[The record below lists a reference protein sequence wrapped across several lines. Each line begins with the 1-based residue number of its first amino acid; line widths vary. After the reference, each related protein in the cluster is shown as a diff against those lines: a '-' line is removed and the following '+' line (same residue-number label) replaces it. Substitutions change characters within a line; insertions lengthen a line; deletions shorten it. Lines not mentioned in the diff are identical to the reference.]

1 MHIFL
6 QFASVNWTILPKIM
20 SEHLCACE
28 LKLLLVK
35 NCISDL
41 MLLMRGNPKRD
52 VIRDRIISCMFSF
65 YMTCWFGV
73 VLVAWQGFNI
83 RLSGQ
88 DVGRGTFSQRHA
100 MLVCQETDDTYIPL
114 NHMSP
119 EQKGFLE
126 VGSVA
131 HKTTF
136 FKLCWNNAFFK
147 AAETYVGSQH
157 VLANP
162 RCRDIKTVRASPFFV
177 VTNHSFNKGVCF
189 SFRYQV
195 LFFSPQGL
203 HSKAKESVP
212 INCL

>member
-6 QFASVNWTILPKIM
+6 QFASANWTILPKIM
-20 SEHLCACE
+20 SEHLCAWE
-28 LKLLLVK
+28 LELLLVK

-52 VIRDRIISCMFSF
+52 ITRDRIISCMFSF
-65 YMTCWFGV
+65 SMTCWCGV
-73 VLVAWQGFNI
+73 VFIAWQGFNI

-119 EQKGFLE
+119 DQKGFLE
-126 VGSVA
+126 VGFVA

-147 AAETYVGSQH
+147 AAGTYVGTVY
-157 VLANP
+157 VLANA
-162 RCRDIKTVRASPFFV
+162 RYRDIKTVRTSLFFFV
-177 VTNHSFNKGVCF
+177 TSYSFNKRICF
-189 SFRYQV
+189 SLRDQI
-195 LFFSPQGL
+195 LFFSP
-203 HSKAKESVP
+203 SVPSFKSKESVP

>member
-28 LKLLLVK
+28 LELLLVK

-41 MLLMRGNPKRD
+41 MLLMRGNPRRN
-52 VIRDRIISCMFSF
+52 ITRDRIISCMFSF

-73 VLVAWQGFNI
+73 LFVAWQGFNI

-119 EQKGFLE
+119 DQKGFLE

-131 HKTTF
+131 HKTWF
-136 FKLCWNNAFFK
+136 FKLCWNNPFFK
-147 AAETYVGSQH
+147 AAETYVGSLY
-157 VLANP
+157 VLANL
-162 RCRDIKTVRASPFFV
+162 RYRDIKTVRASLFFV
-177 VTNHSFNKGVCF
+177 VTNYKFNKGVCF
-189 SFRYQV
+189 SLRDQV
-195 LFFSPQGL
+195 LFFSPQCL
-203 HSKAKESVP
+203 HSKAKNQQK
-212 INCL
+212 IRL